1 MIFALIFV
9 IFCHPWISTL
19 CIKKNGWLL
28 VNELGVLIWQEAEA
42 AEAARQEMVRQQRNA
57 KRALLKEAD
66 KKEEDEEDGG
76 MTGMTSPQMHCRPV
90 FAWHIFILVVRIESI
105 RFWWR
110 QRIGFKRGIRE
121 MATLLALGL
130 IGSELRKHNR
140 AVDEERRW
148 GSKRKGRGVVFEK
161 CRSFSLP
168 PKLLIFI
175 LHSFCSL
182 ACCFSIDSW
191 LLS

>member
-90 FAWHIFILVVRIESI
+90 FAWHIFILVVQIESI

-148 GSKRKGRGVVFEK
+148 GSKRKGRGVDLKNVE
-161 CRSFSLP
+161 
-168 PKLLIFI
+168 LLIFI

-182 ACCFSIDSW
+182 ACCFSIYSW